1 MSYSKLKKK
10 SPQSATPAVPSA
22 NGTILF
28 IRSWCTQPCRRRAP
42 SFSPLRYRNTKIN
55 GSPPTSQPAYPGGRQ
70 TLWES
75 FSRRGVPE
83 TTIETIISSV
93 TQSTITQYSST
104 YRLWWNF
111 CTQEKIPIFEARNI
125 DVLRFL
131 QKVTDEHKYQYGAV
145 NSHRSALSLILPN
158 DLGTDPLVKRF
169 MKGISRLRPAQ
180 PRYTYTW
187 DPQRLFSYLET
198 LPDNLNL
205 LQLSQK
211 VVSLLALITGGR
223 LQTISLIRLSNIREE
238 MDTIQINI
246 TDPIKTSGVNNEQ
259 PTLHIPSFKEK
270 PCLCVATTLKAYIA
284 ATKDIRKK
292 ARISSFLRLKN
303 RTRLLKSK
311 L

>member
-1 MSYSKLKKK
+1 
-10 SPQSATPAVPSA
+10 
-22 NGTILF
+22 
-28 IRSWCTQPCRRRAP
+28 
-42 SFSPLRYRNTKIN
+42 
-55 GSPPTSQPAYPGGRQ
+55 
-70 TLWES
+70 
-75 FSRRGVPE
+75 
-83 TTIETIISSV
+83 
-93 TQSTITQYSST
+93 
-104 YRLWWNF
+104 
-111 CTQEKIPIFEARNI
+111 
-125 DVLRFL
+125 
-131 QKVTDEHKYQYGAV
+131 
-145 NSHRSALSLILPN
+145 
-158 DLGTDPLVKRF
+158 

-292 ARISSFLRLKN
+292 DQDFIFLSAKKPHATAKKQTLSRWVKQMLSSAGIDTSVFKPHSTRHSSTSAALRRGVSLETICRTAGWSEHTATFAKFYN
-303 RTRLLKSK
+303 RRLTDRTDFAKALLTMSLNKD
-311 L
+311 